1 MTAAR
6 YAVYWAPEPATE
18 LARFGA
24 RWLGRDAE
32 TGQRTTALA
41 AGLPLSWERATEEAR
56 LYGFHAT
63 LKPPFRLREGCDEAA
78 LEAALEALCA
88 MLGPIDGVKLRL
100 AALDGFLALVPGS
113 RLADLGDL
121 ARRCVTA
128 LDEFRAPADAA
139 ELARRR
145 AAGLTARQD
154 AMLVRWG
161 YPYVLEEFRF
171 HLTLTRRLSPE
182 TGPEIVNFLA
192 PHAEHACVAP
202 QRVGSLCLFAQSAP
216 GAPFNVLRRIP
227 LGAAAR
233 MAEPG
238 TPSAH

>member
-63 LKPPFRLREGCDEAA
+63 LKPPFRLRVGCDEAA
-78 LEAALEALCA
+78 LEAALESFCAALE
-88 MLGPIDGVKLRL
+88 PIDGVKLRL
-100 AALDGFLALVPGS
+100 AALDGFLALIPGS
-113 RLADLGDL
+113 RVPELGDL
-121 ARRCVTA
+121 ARRSVIA
-128 LDEFRAPADAA
+128 FDGFRAPADDA

-145 AAGLTARQD
+145 AAGLTARQEE
-154 AMLVRWG
+154 MLARWG
-161 YPYVLEEFRF
+161 YPYVLDEFRF
-171 HLTLTRRLSPE
+171 HLTLTRRLSQE
-182 TGPEIVNFLA
+182 TGAEIVNFLA
-192 PHAEHACVAP
+192 PFAERACAAP
-202 QRVGSLCLFAQSAP
+202 QRIASLCLFVQVVP
-216 GAPFNVLRRIP
+216 GAAFMVRRRFP
-227 LGAAAR
+227 LGN
-233 MAEPG
+233 G
-238 TPSAH
+238 TGLAKAGTTAGH